1 MSFIANIGR
10 GVAAAFAPSLLKP
23 AAQRTAGQVAKELAV
38 NVAGSA
44 LPNLGIAAAYSAI
57 GPGDTQ
63 DKIDSFMAY
72 GPISVLGGFV
82 GRAGG
87 AGLGN
92 AVLGGRPA
100 RLAALPEERLKNLP
114 WQTKMPMHLSGA
126 ATQATDL
133 IGDAVVGNAAFDML
147 ARDNPSMQPALQA
160 PQATSTGSMAN
171 DAIQREAARRQQDQ
185 DQGQNSLALTSQ
197 PLGNP
202 AFGLQPSMFP
212 GALDDEYAR
221 SVQAVLQA

>member
-1 MSFIANIGR
+1 MSFIGNIGR

-23 AAQRTAGQVAKELAV
+23 AAQRTAGQVAKELAI

-44 LPNLGIAAAYSAI
+44 LPNLGMSAVYSAM

-63 DKIDSFMAY
+63 DKIDSFLAY
-72 GPISVLGGFV
+72 GPISMLGGFA
-82 GRAGG
+82 GRAAG

-100 RLAALPEERLKNLP
+100 RLEALGEDRLKKMA
-114 WQTKMPMHLSGA
+114 WQTKVPMYLSGA

-133 IGDAVVGNAAFDML
+133 VGDAIVGNTAFDML
-147 ARDNPSMQPALQA
+147 ARNNPSMQPALQV

-212 GALDDEYAR
+212 GVLDDEYAR